1 MDKSKEILC
10 QQLELLAEQ
19 SKECSFE
26 ELLKI
31 TDKMISLYCALA
43 RGWQSSDLVI
53 DIEKREEKMF
63 YKKKIKEM
71 EDRIDKLE
79 KEGKEYSL
87 TFGSREVTLSDLVK
101 LIDIYCMERK
111 KSK

>member
-1 MDKSKEILC
+1 MWG
-10 QQLELLAEQ
+10 
-19 SKECSFE
+19 
-26 ELLKI
+26 
-31 TDKMISLYCALA
+31 
-43 RGWQSSDLVI
+43 RG
-53 DIEKREEKMF
+53 MF
-63 YKKKIKEM
+63 YKKKIKKI

-79 KEGKEYSL
+79 KESKEYSL

>member
-1 MDKSKEILC
+1 
-10 QQLELLAEQ
+10 
-19 SKECSFE
+19 
-26 ELLKI
+26 
-31 TDKMISLYCALA
+31 
-43 RGWQSSDLVI
+43 
-53 DIEKREEKMF
+53 MF
-63 YKKKIKEM
+63 YKNKIKEM
-71 EDRIDKLE
+71 ENRINKLE

>member
-1 MDKSKEILC
+1 
-10 QQLELLAEQ
+10 
-19 SKECSFE
+19 
-26 ELLKI
+26 
-31 TDKMISLYCALA
+31 
-43 RGWQSSDLVI
+43 
-53 DIEKREEKMF
+53 MF

-71 EDRIDKLE
+71 EDRINRLE